1 MGMRSAISKVILA
14 VCLGL
19 LAQVPAGAQSPPTP
33 DKPRIS
39 EHHQRQF
46 EMMKDMS
53 RGMSEMSEQMAHGE
67 LAPDQK
73 KLMSGRMKR
82 MSVLMDRMS
91 FLQSHPA
98 MREVAPVV

>member
-1 MGMRSAISKVILA
+1 MNMRSMMSISVLA
-14 VCLGL
+14 VFLGTS
-19 LAQVPAGAQSPPTP
+19 AAVPASAQSSPTP

-67 LAPDQK
+67 LAPD
-73 KLMSGRMKR
+73 
-82 MSVLMDRMS
+82 
-91 FLQSHPA
+91 
-98 MREVAPVV
+98 